1 LKIFSPYRKIN
12 VGKRRNM
19 TDKHEQNPTS
29 AVNFVEKIPCPFD
42 EDFLRIVR
50 YLCSCG
56 HVQPLCR
63 LYFCRYCSDLRCGQC
78 VSHEVDSH
86 YCPNCL
92 ENMPSAE
99 ARLKKNRCANCF
111 DCPSCGHT
119 LSTRATSMTIA
130 APLTEGEAQPSKPM
144 TKKVYYLAC
153 GFCRW
158 TTRDIGLPDQG
169 VASGGWPEPENPDAA
184 RFASL
189 EDHYRSIAQR
199 EKLEKESRRFLGRK
213 LSYMQ
218 LADKYGLSAAVAR
231 RKAGLPPIIQRNST
245 SDTSTLEKSGGKSIS
260 VAPSEAKQI
269 EDIEVLDST
278 DLFSKEPD
286 LCTISRLEQRLM
298 QIDTQP
304 ALTADVYPRHKH
316 LVVKRSQ
323 RCRICEHNLSKPE
336 YNPSSIKFKIQLAAF
351 YHVPEIII
359 FQLSNQPLVS
369 DNDMSFI
376 LKVTNPAQHPTYVE
390 FFDLDEYFEQE
401 VISNNNAVEDANKLE
416 EDQNSK
422 DGNDS
427 TIKKSDS
434 NMVKTSGNN
443 LNLPLKSEQL
453 ATKFKTFA
461 NAKFISLTKGPNS
474 KVSEERVKTYLP
486 ARDDAAEFDDHD
498 RDFPTGIVDDS
509 RIVAWRKSNKVGIK
523 AKAKLNCDLTPGT
536 EVITGFAL
544 RFLYT
549 NTVPS
554 LEQREIQTTEITIP
568 VFVVL
573 GKCSS

>member
-1 LKIFSPYRKIN
+1 
-12 VGKRRNM
+12 
-19 TDKHEQNPTS
+19 
-29 AVNFVEKIPCPFD
+29 
-42 EDFLRIVR
+42 
-50 YLCSCG
+50 
-56 HVQPLCR
+56 
-63 LYFCRYCSDLRCGQC
+63 
-78 VSHEVDSH
+78 
-86 YCPNCL
+86 
-92 ENMPSAE
+92 
-99 ARLKKNRCANCF
+99 
-111 DCPSCGHT
+111 
-119 LSTRATSMTIA
+119 
-130 APLTEGEAQPSKPM
+130 M

-245 SDTSTLEKSGGKSIS
+245 SDSSTLEKSGGKSIS

-422 DGNDS
+422 GN
-427 TIKKSDS
+427 KKLR
-434 NMVKTSGNN
+434 VVTVGVG
-443 LNLPLKSEQL
+443 
-453 ATKFKTFA
+453 KFYEK
-461 NAKFISLTKGPNS
+461 
-474 KVSEERVKTYLP
+474 
-486 ARDDAAEFDDHD
+486 
-498 RDFPTGIVDDS
+498 
-509 RIVAWRKSNKVGIK
+509 
-523 AKAKLNCDLTPGT
+523 
-536 EVITGFAL
+536 
-544 RFLYT
+544 
-549 NTVPS
+549 
-554 LEQREIQTTEITIP
+554 
-568 VFVVL
+568 
-573 GKCSS
+573 